1 MTTIGGKFTIPKR
14 NLVTYI
20 EHEQYDLL
28 KVLAA
33 RHGRSVSAE
42 AALAIKDHLK
52 KYAESLK
59 EDAG

>member
-1 MTTIGGKFTIPKR
+1 
-14 NLVTYI
+14 
-20 EHEQYDLL
+20 LL

-52 KYAESLK
+52 KHAESLK
-59 EDAG
+59 EGAGQ